1 MARFNAWVNEKLYAC
16 VAELDEPRYRAD
28 SGLFFGSVHA
38 TLNHILVVDRL
49 WTGRIQGID
58 RGVRSLDQILYDDFP
73 SLRAARR
80 EEDANIVA
88 LMDRLS
94 ETDLQ
99 SAVRF
104 WTVKRDKQI
113 EARRWDLLTGLFNHQ
128 THHRGQVYAVLLQA
142 GLSLPDIDVV
152 YYLEE
157 TGQVRH
163 VA

>member
-1 MARFNAWVNEKLYAC
+1 
-16 VAELDEPRYRAD
+16 
-28 SGLFFGSVHA
+28 
-38 TLNHILVVDRL
+38 
-49 WTGRIQGID
+49 
-58 RGVRSLDQILYDDFP
+58 
-73 SLRAARR
+73 
-80 EEDANIVA
+80 
-88 LMDRLS
+88 MDRLS